1 MNARALVAL
10 ALGTLLA
17 GAACRSEQ
25 VAERWQQ
32 IEREREA
39 GEQAGALRHG
49 EMTNVNTQAS
59 LLIENMERQ
68 IERTA
73 NLEKVVSTRRAAEV
87 ELMELRPRV
96 LADRAGEADEQRARG
111 EDEIAPSQALAL
123 IDRRRMEIRSEL
135 EREAFVLD
143 DEWPAY
149 VGRLRALSHGLRG
162 DVEDLARRSSPRVVS
177 VLEPVGAERAI

>member
-39 GEQAGALRHG
+39 SEQGASFRHG
-49 EMTNVNTQAS
+49 EASNVNTQAS
-59 LLIENMERQ
+59 LLIGNMERQ
-68 IERTA
+68 VERAT

-87 ELMELRPRV
+87 ELMELRPRL
-96 LADRAGEADEQRARG
+96 LAQRAAGTDAQRGLG
-111 EDEIAPSQALAL
+111 EDEVDPSQALAM

-143 DEWPAY
+143 DDWPAY
-149 VGRLRALSHGLRG
+149 VARLRALTHGLRG
-162 DVEDLARRSSPRVVS
+162 DVEELARRSSPRVVS
-177 VLEPVGAERAI
+177 VLEPVGVERAI